1 MKINISLKKEYGWKE
16 YIFEDYRI
24 WFKGYLID
32 NSVDNLF
39 QFGQELLNKKNIKID
54 MFAEWIKGVRGHFS
68 IIIYNS
74 SQLFCAVDWVRSIPL
89 FYNYDDNQISIS
101 SSPTELIDKYE
112 LNLELDNIEAAS
124 QIAMSGF
131 TIGKETLS
139 KAISQLQAG
148 ECILATKNKVSI
160 HRYYRYSPWNTV
172 SENKDKLKF
181 ELTNLLKDI
190 FSGVAES
197 CKGKQIVI
205 PLSGGYDS
213 RLIASGLKE
222 VGYEDVVCF
231 SYGLKNNFESKAAKQ
246 IANKLGYKH
255 ISITLSLKKQKDIFN
270 QNCFSEF
277 VKMTN
282 TLSNSPVLI
291 DYSAVK
297 MLLEGNHIKS
307 DAIFINGMSGDFITG
322 GHINPQ
328 HNKLNLNDFVETIMQ
343 KHFSLWES
351 LRTNKNDSKIKTR
364 LLDSI
369 NKIMNDY
376 SLSQNDLCAIGES
389 LEWSGRQSK
398 FVTTTQRSYEF
409 HGHEWRLPLWDPLFM
424 EFWEKIPQAY
434 KINQSLYKE
443 VLYENNW
450 GNVWSNIQVNDFYL
464 ASYKLRILR
473 TIAKLFFVLAGQASW
488 NRFDKR
494 VFSYFYDN
502 TAATAIEPYKNVL
515 YDRNGARDRNSWI
528 SKKYLAEKDFNFL
541 N

>member
-1 MKINISLKKEYGWKE
+1 MNINISISKEFGWQE
-16 YIFEDYRI
+16 YIFDDYRV

-32 NSVDNLF
+32 DCIDDF
-39 QFGQELLNKKNIKID
+39 FHEGQELLNQKYIKID
-54 MFAEWIKGVRGHFS
+54 MFAQWIKSIRGHFS

-89 FYNYDDNQISIS
+89 FYSYDDNQIYITSN
-101 SSPTELIDKYE
+101 PTELVDKHE
-112 LNLELDNIEAAS
+112 LNLDLDNTEAAL
-124 QIAMSGF
+124 QIAMSGY
-131 TIGKETLS
+131 TIDEQTLCTG
-139 KAISQLQAG
+139 ISQLQAG
-148 ECILATKNKVSI
+148 ECILVNENKTSV

-172 SENKDKLKF
+172 SENKGKLKF
-181 ELTNLLKDI
+181 ELTNLLKDM
-190 FSGVAES
+190 FTSVAKS
-197 CKGKQIVI
+197 CKGRQIVV
-205 PLSGGYDS
+205 PLSGGHDS
-213 RLIASGLKE
+213 RLIVSGLKE

-231 SYGLKNNFESKAAKQ
+231 SYGLKNNFETKTAKQ

-255 ISITLSLKKQKDIFN
+255 IPITLSLETQKDIFN
-270 QNCFSEF
+270 QSCFREF
-277 VKMTN
+277 IEMTN
-282 TLSNSPVLI
+282 TLSNSPVLL

-297 MLLEGNHIKS
+297 MLIENKYVAS
-307 DAIFINGMSGDFITG
+307 DAIFINGMSGDFISG
-322 GHINPQ
+322 GHVNPQ
-328 HNKLNLNDFVETIMQ
+328 HNKLNLNDFIETIMQ
-343 KHFSLWES
+343 KHYNLWDS
-351 LRTNKNDSKIKTR
+351 LRIDINDKKIKTR
-364 LLDSI
+364 LLDNI
-369 NKIMNDY
+369 NKIISDY

-434 KINQSLYKE
+434 KINQSLYRE

-450 GNVWSNIQVNDFYL
+450 GNVWDSIQVNDFYL

-502 TAATAIEPYKNVL
+502 TAATAIEPYKNIL